1 MKKLIVML
9 SAYFVLSI
17 AQGQTNVY
25 HSFPDTA
32 TWRVDY
38 AYINPFHFTCYADY
52 YFQYTTAG
60 DTMINGSVYTKINRS
75 YVYETMLYC
84 IDPYGPP
91 DPPETGYAG
100 ALRDDPAAN
109 KTYFVFP
116 GTITDSLLYD
126 YNLTVGD
133 TFSGFIT
140 YDEFFFG
147 NHPYEVSSI
156 DSVLVNGQYR
166 KRWNFIPHNVN
177 STPYIIQGI
186 GTNAGLIDPI
196 YTYHVD
202 FTRRFLVCV
211 MNNSGTIYNSEY
223 TSEMGCN
230 IITEGINE
238 IDIENGAYWYPNPF
252 STQTT
257 LQTDRF
263 LKDARLAVYN
273 QLGQQVKEVNN
284 ISGHTVSFH
293 RNNLPTGIYFFSLSE
308 NHKILKTGKLL
319 IAND

>member
-1 MKKLIVML
+1 MKKYIVML
-9 SAYFVLSI
+9 SAYFVLGM

-38 AYINPFHFTCYADY
+38 SYTSYFHFPCFADY

-60 DTMINGSVYTKINRS
+60 DTLINGSVYKKINRS
-75 YVYETMLYC
+75 YVYETMHSC
-84 IDPYGPP
+84 VEPYGPP

-100 ALRDDPAAN
+100 ALRDDPTAN

-116 GTITDSLLYD
+116 GATADSLLYD

-133 TFSGFIT
+133 SFSGFIT
-140 YDEFFFG
+140 YKYSIDI
-147 NHPYEVSSI
+147 HPYVVSSV
-156 DSVLVNGQYR
+156 DSVMVNGQYR

-177 STPYIIQGI
+177 STPYIIEGI
-186 GTNAGLIDPI
+186 GTNAGLIDVIYSYPI
-196 YTYHVD
+196 D
-202 FTRRFLVCV
+202 FTRRYLVCV

-230 IITEGINE
+230 IITEGINQLE
-238 IDIENGAYWYPNPF
+238 IGNGAYWYPNPF

-273 QLGQQVKEVNN
+273 QLGQQVREANN
-284 ISGHTVSFH
+284 ISGRTVSFH
-293 RNNLPTGIYFFSLSE
+293 RNNLPAGIYFFSLTE
-308 NHKILKTGKLL
+308 NHKILHAGKVL
-319 IAND
+319 ITND